1 MADYDVV
8 VVGGGIIGL
17 STAYCLARSGR
28 SVLLVE
34 KGDIGAGSSYGNA
47 GLIAPSDSI
56 PLPSPAAISQGIRW
70 LLDPESPLYIKP
82 RLNIDLIRWLW
93 QFLKSSNRASFLRS
107 IPILRDLS
115 RESLRLY
122 QKWMEEEGINVPFA
136 QAGLLLVYRTSAG
149 FQDGQALAE
158 TLNRFDL
165 RSQVLSKQDVR
176 ERIPLLRPE
185 IVGGVY
191 YLEDAHFDPAAFMR
205 AFAPKVEA
213 RGVHMLTHTEVLNF
227 RVEAGKVTHVLTTR
241 GDFSAQHVVLAA
253 GAWTPRLTRRLGYRL
268 PVEAAKG
275 YSITIRRPPTFPEV
289 PVILDEAKVAVTPMG
304 DTLRFAGTLELAG
317 LNMSINMRRVNAIKR
332 GVSEYL
338 TIRPDEEPLVEL
350 WRGLRPCSPT
360 GLPYIEPLPHV
371 PNVIV
376 ATGHCMLGISQ
387 GPATGCR
394 VAQMITGEQQH

>member
-1 MADYDVV
+1 MADYDVI

-17 STAYCLARSGR
+17 SAAYCLARSDR

-82 RLNIDLIRWLW
+82 RLDGDLLRWLW
-93 QFLKSSNRASFLRS
+93 QFLRSSNRRTFLRS

-122 QKWMEEEGINVPFA
+122 REWMDEEGIEVPFA
-136 QAGLLLVYRTSAG
+136 QAGLLIVFRTEKG
-149 FQDGQALAE
+149 FREGKSLAD
-158 TLNRFDL
+158 TLARFDL
-165 RSQVLSKQDVR
+165 QSRVLSGDEVRAWVPHVRADV
-176 ERIPLLRPE
+176 
-185 IVGGVY
+185 VGGVHY
-191 YLEDAHFDPAAFMR
+191 VEDAHFDPAAFLR

-213 RGVHMLTHTEVLNF
+213 RGVHMLTHTEVLDF
-227 RVEAGKVTHVLTTR
+227 EVQGGRVQRVMTTR
-241 GDFSAQHVVLAA
+241 GDFAAEEVVLAA
-253 GAWTPRLTRRLGYRL
+253 GAWTPVLARRLGARV
-268 PVEAAKG
+268 PVQAAKG
-275 YSITIRRPPTFPEV
+275 YSITIRRPQNFPEV
-289 PVILDEAKVAVTPMG
+289 PIILDEAKVAVTPMG
-304 DTLRFAGTLELAG
+304 ETLRFAGTLELAG
-317 LNMSINMRRVNAIKR
+317 LNLGITLRRVNAIKR

-338 TIRPDEEPLVEL
+338 TIDPDREPLVEL

-360 GLPYIEPLPHV
+360 GLPYIERLTSV
-371 PNVIV
+371 SNVIV

-387 GPATGCR
+387 GPDTGCR
-394 VAQMITGEQQH
+394 VARMITGA